1 MIKLYHGTTSVCA
14 IKVRLV
20 LAEKNLDWD
29 GEILNLQ
36 QGDQHR
42 PDYLKLNPNGVIPTL
57 VHDGNVIVES
67 SIVLGYL
74 DEAFPDP
81 PLMPADP
88 VLRARARIWMKRVDD
103 TLHAA
108 IGVVTFATANRKVL
122 IRKTPEELA
131 AHFERI
137 PDPAYR
143 ERQRQSVEMGLAAP
157 LVETAIRQYDRAV
170 GQMEADLGE
179 TEFLAGDA
187 WSLADAA
194 LTPYINRADMLGL
207 EGLWRNRP
215 NVARWYA
222 AMKARPTYA
231 SCVTDVLTDAD
242 HDRFDIPR
250 DETDA
255 KLREIL
261 AA

>member
-20 LAEKNLDWD
+20 LAEKGLDWE

-42 PDYLKLNPNGVIPTL
+42 PEYLALNPNGVIPTP
-57 VHDGNVIVES
+57 VHDGKVIIES
-67 SIVLGYL
+67 SIILAYL
-74 DEAFPDP
+74 DDAFPEP
-81 PLMPADP
+81 PLMPTDP
-88 VLRARARIWMKRVDD
+88 ALRARARLWMKRVDD
-103 TLHAA
+103 VLHAA

-122 IRKTPEELA
+122 IRKSPEDLA
-131 AHFERI
+131 AHFARI

-143 ERQRQSVEMGLAAP
+143 ERQQQSVEMGLAAP
-157 LVETAIRQYDRAV
+157 MVENAIRQYEKAAA
-170 GQMEADLGE
+170 QMESDLAD
-179 TEFLAGDA
+179 TEFLAGDS

-194 LTPYINRADMLGL
+194 LTPYINRAEMLGMK
-207 EGLWRNRP
+207 GLWADRP
-215 NVARWYA
+215 NITRWFA
-222 AMKARPTYA
+222 AMKARPTYGP
-231 SCVTDVLTDAD
+231 CIEDVLSDAD
-242 HDRFDIPR
+242 RERFDVPR

-255 KLREIL
+255 RLREIL

>member
-20 LAEKNLDWD
+20 LAEKNLEWD

-42 PDYLKLNPNGVIPTL
+42 PGYLKLNPNGVIPTL
-57 VHDGNVIVES
+57 VHDGNVIIES
-67 SIVLGYL
+67 SIILSYL
-74 DEAFPDP
+74 DDAFPDP
-81 PLMPADP
+81 PLMPAGP
-88 VLRARARIWMKRVDD
+88 VLRARARLWMKRVDD

-122 IRKTPEELA
+122 IRKTPDELA

-157 LVETAIRQYDRAV
+157 LVETAIRQYDKAV
-170 GQMEADLGE
+170 GQMESDLGE

-194 LTPYINRADMLGL
+194 LIPYINRAEMLGL

-231 SCVTDVLTDAD
+231 SCIADELTDAD
-242 HDRFDIPR
+242 LDRFDIPR
-250 DETDA
+250 EETDA